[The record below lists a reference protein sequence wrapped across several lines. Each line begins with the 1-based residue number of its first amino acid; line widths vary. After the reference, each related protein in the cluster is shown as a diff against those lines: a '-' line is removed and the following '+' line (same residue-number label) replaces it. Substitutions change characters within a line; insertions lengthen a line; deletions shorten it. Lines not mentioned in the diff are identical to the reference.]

1 MGRVYAQFP
10 GRNYM
15 DKQLSTQDRDE
26 VMWKAQNGLA
36 LSLKELSVASG
47 YGYSQWRSWKMQ
59 GLPLIAGKI
68 PLKKAVEWVEQWA
81 QAGRSQV
88 PCRLHPRPSAVS
100 RFGALV

>member
-1 MGRVYAQFP
+1 
-10 GRNYM
+10 M

-47 YGYSQWRSWKMQ
+47 YGYSHWRAWKAQ

-81 QAGRSQV
+81 QVGQSQV
-88 PCRLHPRPSAVS
+88 RCQSHPRPSAVS